1 MVHRKLGRC
10 IQQSEFKKRYWCFDI
25 CGILCVIIVLLFL
38 LFLLVNIETLLVLPT
53 QRLSTAIEAT
63 ESTSTFLNFLPERIQ
78 NQRTLDL
85 QISMVTVIPIL
96 DRIQNISSI

>member
-1 MVHRKLGRC
+1 MIYVV
-10 IQQSEFKKRYWCFDI
+10 Y
-25 CGILCVIIVLLFL
+25 CVIIVL

-53 QRLSTAIEAT
+53 QRLATAIEAT

>member
-1 MVHRKLGRC
+1 MWYIAV
-10 IQQSEFKKRYWCFDI
+10 Y
-25 CGILCVIIVLLFL
+25 CVIIVLLFL

-53 QRLSTAIEAT
+53 QRLATAIEAT
-63 ESTSTFLNFLPERIQ
+63 DSTGTFLNFLPERIQ

-96 DRIQNISSI
+96 DRIQNIFSI